1 MSKESG
7 VYYNNPLLYIFI
19 VFILASFTY
28 EIYYYNKLAAIL
40 IAASLFFLI
49 TFNTERYLKIFL
61 LIILIIALMNNVF
74 YYNYTPKAN
83 EEIRVVSLKYNR
95 GNWRDKG
102 EKSKYIYRSFRRNCR
117 VLKFTQKE
125 ILIEILI
132 FLKV

>member
-95 GNWRDKG
+95 GIG
-102 EKSKYIYRSFRRNCR
+102 
-117 VLKFTQKE
+117 
-125 ILIEILI
+125 
-132 FLKV
+132 

>member
-49 TFNTERYLKIFL
+49 TFNSER
-61 LIILIIALMNNVF
+61 
-74 YYNYTPKAN
+74 
-83 EEIRVVSLKYNR
+83 
-95 GNWRDKG
+95 
-102 EKSKYIYRSFRRNCR
+102 
-117 VLKFTQKE
+117 
-125 ILIEILI
+125 
-132 FLKV
+132 